1 MNYDKTFLVKLV
13 RAKMPFGKYKNW
25 YLTDLPVYYLEW
37 FNRQGFPG
45 GALGHYLST
54 MHEIKI
60 NGLDDLL
67 NPIIKK
73 ER

>member
-1 MNYDKTFLVKLV
+1 MNYDKTFLVKMV

-37 FNRQGFPG
+37 FNRQGFPDG
-45 GALGHYLST
+45 TLGQYLST
-54 MHEIKI
+54 MHEIKT

-67 NPIIKK
+67 NPIIRK